1 MEPEKGQHAVVLM
14 KKYKLLEK
22 IGSGSF
28 GAIYMCKQ
36 HCTQASMSTTRST
49 TPPKWYLLPHP
60 GEEGKGRRTTAL
72 RDQALPTVPGHQ
84 YPLPHPAGISKL
96 FDYGNDK
103 EHDRIFMII
112 ELLGKSLEDL
122 FQLW

>member
-1 MEPEKGQHAVVLM
+1 MESERQHAVVLM

-28 GAIYMCKQ
+28 GAIYMCNQ
-36 HCTQASMSTTRST
+36 HQRQAIMSTIRIT
-49 TPPKWYLLPHP
+49 TLPKWYIYPHP
-60 GEEGKGRRTTAL
+60 GKERQRRRTTSL
-72 RDQALPTVPGHQ
+72 LNQALSTFPRHQ
-84 YPLPHPAGISKL
+84 YPTPQPAGISKL

-103 EHDRIFMII
+103 DHDRIFMII